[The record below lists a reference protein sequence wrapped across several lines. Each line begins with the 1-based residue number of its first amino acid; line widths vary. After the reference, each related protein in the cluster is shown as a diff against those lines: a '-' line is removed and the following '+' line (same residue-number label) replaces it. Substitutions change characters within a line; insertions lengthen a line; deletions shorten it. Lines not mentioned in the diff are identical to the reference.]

1 MNVRR
6 SGQVLESMESHY
18 QTAPTFQKKLQ
29 LMRVSFVLYFITVP
43 NTSTAIVKKLLVD
56 VYLYTVAEMHK
67 QNFYTVFSH
76 ENTLLSARS
85 LIKEQHKD
93 PDTQ

>member
-18 QTAPTFQKKLQ
+18 QIAPTFQRKLQ
-29 LMRVSFVLYFITVP
+29 LRVSFVLYFITVP
-43 NTSTAIVKKLLVD
+43 NTSTAIVHVEQLLVD

-67 QNFYTVFSH
+67 QNFHTVLNH

-85 LIKEQHKD
+85 LIN
-93 PDTQ
+93 T